1 MDTKRRIVCFLL
13 MLAMAAGMVPSAAF
27 AVETGEGPAIAAGTN
42 NASPAEC
49 LCNAPCTPEAVNQA
63 CPVCGAEGADLA
75 NCAGKAPAAPSGG
88 EEGNTPPPAGS
99 ACTCTEQ
106 CAEENRNDDCPVC
119 GAEGAALAD
128 CAGKAP
134 AAPSGGE
141 EGNTPP
147 PAGSAC
153 TCTEQCGEEN
163 RNDDCPVCGAEGADL
178 ASCAAAPQGDQV
190 PPATCTCTQPCA
202 PDSVNAD
209 CPVCGAD
216 GADLA
221 HCAAALLGMNGA
233 ISPMSATGSGTEMD
247 PFLIYTQ
254 EDLAGIASGSS
265 GKYYKLANDITL
277 TSDWVPIVSFSGTL
291 DGGGYTIRGLN
302 VPGSS
307 TPNLGGIV
315 NSLKAGAT
323 IKNLNVISSVT
334 SNFVNSPR
342 VGGIVGINEGTVENC
357 TFSGSVTGSKMQ
369 FADNGAIGGIVGLNQ
384 SGTITGCINN
394 ADVSGQGR
402 DRLFVGGI
410 TGSNHGTLANCTNT
424 GTIRGTLTDEGADQY
439 CGEIWGSEAWKTNG
453 GYVGGI
459 AGDTTANAAN
469 TGNTN
474 AGEVIYNEITVVEAH
489 KHNGVHFTQALDS
502 STLTWGVL
510 APGNYYL
517 TGDIDL
523 SADGKNAVSIQIT
536 GIVNLC
542 LNGYTIKS
550 NASDGIFRIGANGV
564 LNVYDCSESTA
575 GNGMITETGKT
586 GHNPIFL
593 HSGGTLHLYGGTI
606 QSRITAIVIDEDPAT
621 GGTDKTG
628 GTVYIHGGKVSS
640 TGAQSQAIKVN
651 AEMTDSAV
659 YIQGGTVTSNNRG
672 ISAESGEI
680 HISGGTVS
688 GSNYALE
695 APSRSTS
702 TVYLSGTPTLSGGS
716 ADVKISPASAADKA
730 VLVLKDADTAYT
742 GAGLSIYSNETDCV
756 DMYVARGV
764 ESADMAKGFSL
775 VSPTGYSL
783 EYDANNKAI
792 QIKKRISYAVT
803 LPTGDGYT
811 ATAASGS
818 ASPVAEGGSYSFT
831 LEISE
836 GYYKTN
842 AFAVKA
848 NGTVLAEKN
857 GVYTIS
863 NIHENQNVTV
873 QGVAQDNTA
882 PTVSIQ
888 LGEKTWSAFSSSHAF
903 SLFFKNAQT
912 VEITATDDAG
922 SGVAGTEYFVSDVSY
937 ASLEALEAAA
947 KEQWKTY
954 SGSFTIAPNSKNVIY
969 AKATD
974 KMGNVGYASSAG
986 IVLYTDAALSTPSIS
1001 FTKTGTDDVTAD
1013 VTLNGNTVDEIYC
1026 GSDVL
1031 TAGTN
1036 YMVSGGTITF
1046 KASWLNTLSAGD
1058 HTLTVHYN
1066 PLGVPYVDD
1075 AGNDTPGT
1083 AFIALSVSKA
1093 TGSVTINDISKV
1105 YDGEPV
1111 TVTYHTL
1118 STGKVT
1124 VEYKAKTADDSAY
1137 TANTPSAVGDYTV
1150 RVTVAADDNYTKAS
1164 ATKNFTIRYL
1174 EAPENPYT
1182 LSGENGDNG
1191 WYTSDV
1197 TITPPEGYT
1206 VSSTLAGEYAG
1217 SLTISESPTGNVT
1230 IYLKNQQGQM
1240 TDAITV
1246 SEEIKIDQDDPE
1258 ITATGDTANYLQ
1270 KDRVAITASD
1280 VTSGVAKVEVRKDS
1294 GEAVDITDS
1303 YTNGYFVTEN
1313 GTYTFR
1319 VTDHAGRTAE
1329 TTLVYDKLDAKT
1341 PVVTIDATTG
1351 GKTYTGGTWTNKTI
1365 TLTPENSTENLGET
1379 TYQYRV
1385 DNGEWQTYTS
1395 PVVVAAN
1402 TVADG
1407 AVYTFQATSASGV
1420 KSAEVSITAKR
1431 DADAPSGDITIGD
1444 ENILQSLDD
1453 IAFELFYNQNVEMTI
1468 SGTDA
1473 LSGVASIQYYRSAEI
1488 LTEDALAA
1496 VTGWENYHDQ
1506 PIQETAKDAVKFV
1519 YYVKV
1524 TDNAGNVTRFG
1535 SKGVTFDLTPPQ
1547 ISGVDDDSTYY
1558 TTQKVEVT
1566 DANLQSVTLNDA
1578 PDTFENNQ
1586 LTLTGNMEAAYTYT
1600 IKAVDKAGNEREIT
1614 VFMKPIQSLAED
1626 IAGLTKEN
1634 VTADDRDAIVAV
1646 QTAVSKVDTEHAT
1659 VAEKDALQGILD
1671 YCEELLNKLDE
1682 VKREIDA
1689 VTGAVASYE
1698 KDTVKSSDRGDIES
1712 LIQRIDS
1719 LLDGKNLTDS
1729 EREELKQARE
1739 SAEGLLEQ
1747 ITATANEIAAVTDAV
1762 DSYEKDTVKSSD
1774 KDDIESLIQRIDSLL
1789 DGENLTDS
1797 EREELEQAKGSA
1809 EGLLEKITA
1818 TANEIAAVTDAVA
1831 SYEKDTVKSSDEGDI
1846 ESLIQRIDSLLAGE
1860 NLTDSEQEALEQ
1872 ARESAKGLLEQIHEA
1887 TQASNTEH
1895 IQSAQEIEPN
1905 QAAPKDKAN
1914 LEAAKGD
1921 IEKALNDYAGNYT
1934 EAEKERLQ
1942 EILQQIE
1949 EALKVIQRIE
1959 DMAGSV
1965 VLLPEIVIVDDI
1977 QGERRSYADREQHTQ
1992 EDALQ
1997 AQEGLV
2003 AQRMGYHI
2011 IEGNGSSWT
2020 KGSAQ
2025 GATFIAD
2032 GPYSK
2037 FTGIAIDGIAISGE
2051 NYTAESGSTVITL
2064 SPDYLNTLSEADHAI
2079 AVLYTDGEALGTF
2092 TIAGG
2097 AAETSASGQADS
2109 ARPAAGTAAQV
2120 IPWIILLV
2128 ILILVGIMLALRAS
2142 RKKKMPE

>member
-75 NCAGKAPAAPSGG
+75 SCAGKAPAAPSGG

-119 GAEGAALAD
+119 GAEGADLAD

-163 RNDDCPVCGAEGADL
+163 RNDDCPVCGAERADL

-233 ISPMSATGSGTEMD
+233 ISTMSLTGSGDSADD
-247 PFLIYTQ
+247 PILISTQ
-254 EDLAGIASGSS
+254 EDLEGLGAGGT
-265 GKYYKLANDITL
+265 GKYYKLENDITL

-291 DGGGYTIRGLN
+291 DGGGYTISGLN

-323 IKNLNVISSVT
+323 IKNLNVNGSVT
-334 SNFVNSPR
+334 SNYASNAR
-342 VGGIVGINEGTVENC
+342 VGGIVGYNYGTVDNC

-369 FADNGAIGGIVGLNQ
+369 FADNGAIGGIVGLNH

-402 DRLFVGGI
+402 DKLFVGGI

-424 GTIRGTLTDEGADQY
+424 GTIRGTLTNEGANQY
-439 CGEIWGSEAWKTNG
+439 CGEIWGSETWKTNG

-459 AGDTTANAAN
+459 AGDTEENDAN

-474 AGEVIYNEITVVEAH
+474 AGEVIYNDTTVVEAH
-489 KHNGVHFTQALDS
+489 KHDEVHFTQALDS

-586 GHNPIFL
+586 DHNPIFL
-593 HSGGTLHLYGGTI
+593 HSGGTLRLYGGKI
-606 QSRITAIVIDEDPAT
+606 EASRTAIVIDEDPAT
-621 GGTDKTG
+621 GGTDMTG
-628 GTVYIHGGKVSS
+628 GTVYIHGGTVSS
-640 TGAQSQAIKVN
+640 TGDGYQAIKVN
-651 AEMTDSAV
+651 AKMTNSAV
-659 YIQGGTVTSNNRG
+659 YIQGGTVTSTNRG

-680 HISGGTVS
+680 HISGGSVS
-688 GSNYALE
+688 GSTYALE
-695 APSRSTS
+695 ASATSTS
-702 TVYLSGTPTLSGGS
+702 RVYLSGSPTLSG
-716 ADVKISPASAADKA
+716 AVKISPASAADDA
-730 VLVLKDADTAYT
+730 VLVLHAKENDQSAYT
-742 GAGLSIYSNETDCV
+742 GAGLSIHSNETDCENK
-756 DMYVARGV
+756 YVAQGV

-783 EYDANNKAI
+783 EYDADNKAI
-792 QIKKRISYAVT
+792 QIIKRNFYTVT
-803 LPTGDGYT
+803 LPTDSGYT
-811 ATAASGS
+811 IIEEGS
-818 ASPVAEGGSYSFT
+818 TSPVAEGGSYSFR
-831 LEISE
+831 LEITE

-863 NIHENQNVTV
+863 NIHANQNVTV
-873 QGVAQDNTA
+873 QGVARDNTA
-882 PTVSIQ
+882 PTVTIH
-888 LGEKTWSAFSSSHAF
+888 LEENKWSAFPSSHAF

-912 VEITATDDAG
+912 VTMTADDAG
-922 SGVAGTEYFVSDVSY
+922 SGVAKREYFVSEVSY
-937 ASLEALEAAA
+937 ASPEALEAAA
-947 KEQWKTY
+947 EGQWETY
-954 SGSFTIAPNSKNVIY
+954 SDSLDIAPNSKNVIY

-974 KMGNVGYASSAG
+974 NMGNVGYASSAG
-986 IVLYTDAALSTPSIS
+986 IVLYTDAAQSTPSIS
-1001 FTKTGTDDVTAD
+1001 FTKTGTDAVAAD

-1026 GSDVL
+1026 GNDVL
-1031 TAGTN
+1031 AAGTD
-1036 YMVSGGTITF
+1036 YTVSGGTITF
-1046 KASWLNTLSAGD
+1046 YASWLNTLSAGD
-1058 HTLTVHYN
+1058 YTLTVHYN

-1075 AGNDTPGT
+1075 AGNDAPGT
-1083 AFIALSVSKA
+1083 TSIALSVEKA
-1093 TGSVTINDISKV
+1093 AGSVAITNDISKV
-1105 YDGEPV
+1105 YDGAV
-1111 TVTYHTL
+1111 VANVTYQTP
-1118 STGKVT
+1118 SKGNVT
-1124 VEYKAKTADDSAY
+1124 VEYKEKDADDTTY
-1137 TANTPSAVGDYTV
+1137 TTKLPSEVGAYTV
-1150 RVTVAADDNYTKAS
+1150 RVTVEEDDNYTEAS
-1164 ATKNFTIRYL
+1164 DTKDFTIQYL
-1174 EAPENPYT
+1174 DAPEKPYT
-1182 LSGENGDNG
+1182 LSGEKGDNG

-1206 VSSTLAGEYAG
+1206 VSSTLPGEYAEK
-1217 SLTISESPTGNVT
+1217 LTIDKSADGVT

-1246 SEEIKIDQDDPE
+1246 SEIKIDQDDPT

-1270 KDRVAITASD
+1270 SDTVTITASD
-1280 VTSGVAKVEVRKDS
+1280 GTSGVSKVEVCKYGD
-1294 GEAVDITDS
+1294 EAVDITDS
-1303 YTNGYFVTEN
+1303 YEDGYPVTEN

-1319 VTDHAGRTAE
+1319 VTDQAGRTAV
-1329 TTLVYDKLDAKT
+1329 TTLVYTKLDAEK
-1341 PVVTIDATTG
+1341 PVVTIIATTVDG
-1351 GKTYTGGTWTNKTI
+1351 EYADGTWTNKTI
-1365 TLTPENSTENLGET
+1365 TLTPENSTDNLGET

-1385 DNGEWQTYTS
+1385 DNGAWQGYTS

-1402 TVADG
+1402 TEADG
-1407 AVYTFQATSASGV
+1407 AVYTFKATSASGV
-1420 KSAEVSITAKR
+1420 ESSEVSITVKR
-1431 DADAPSGDITIGD
+1431 DAEAPSGDITIGA
-1444 ENILQSLDD
+1444 ESIRQSLDA
-1453 IAFELFYNQNVEMTI
+1453 IAFQLFYNKDVTVAI

-1496 VTGWENYHDQ
+1496 VTGWENYNQ
-1506 PIQETAKDAVKFV
+1506 PILETAEDAVKFV

-1547 ISGVDDDSTYY
+1547 ISGVDDGSTYY

-1566 DANLQSVTLNDA
+1566 DANLQSVTLKDA

-1586 LTLTGNMEAAYTYT
+1586 LTLTGNMEAAYT

-1646 QTAVSKVDTEHAT
+1646 QTAVNKVDTEHAT
-1659 VAEKDALQGILD
+1659 DATVAEKNALQGILD

-1789 DGENLTDS
+1789 AGENLTDS

-1809 EGLLEKITA
+1809 EGLLEKIAA
-1818 TANEIAAVTDAVA
+1818 TANEIAAVTDAVD

-1846 ESLIQRIDSLLAGE
+1846 ESLIQRIDSLLDGE

>member
-75 NCAGKAPAAPSGG
+75 DCAGKAPAAPSGG

-119 GAEGAALAD
+119 GAEGADLAD

-134 AAPSGGE
+134 ATPSGGE

-233 ISPMSATGSGTEMD
+233 ISTMSVTGSGTADD
-247 PFLIYTQ
+247 PYRIYTQ
-254 EDLAGIASGSS
+254 EDLEGIGNDST
-265 GKYYKLANDITL
+265 GKYYKLENDIAL
-277 TSDWVPIVSFSGTL
+277 TSDWWPIVSFYGTL
-291 DGGGYTIRGLN
+291 DGGDYTIRGLN
-302 VPGSS
+302 VTWGN
-307 TPNLGGIV
+307 TQNLGGIV
-315 NSLKAGAT
+315 YTLQEGAT
-323 IKNLNVISSVT
+323 IKNLNVIGSVT
-334 SNFVNSPR
+334 SYCVNNAR
-342 VGGIVGINEGTVENC
+342 VGGIVGYNYGTVENC
-357 TFSGSVTGSKMQ
+357 TFSGSVTGGEIRNSN
-369 FADNGAIGGIVGLNQ
+369 NGAIGGIAGR
-384 SGTITGCINN
+384 SDGTITGCINN
-394 ADVSGQGR
+394 ANVSGQGTNE
-402 DRLFVGGI
+402 LYVGGI

-424 GTIRGTLTDEGADQY
+424 GAISGKVTYGSTNYGP
-439 CGEIWGSEAWKTNG
+439 IWGSETWKTSG

-474 AGEVIYNEITVVEAH
+474 AGEVIYNDQTVVEAH
-489 KHNGVHFTQALDS
+489 KHDDVHFTQVLNS
-502 STLTWGVL
+502 NTLTGGDL

-536 GIVNLC
+536 GTVNLC
-542 LNGYTIKS
+542 LNGHSIRS
-550 NASDGIFRIGANGV
+550 NASAGIFRIGAGGE
-564 LNVYDCSESTA
+564 LNVYDCNGSEV
-575 GNGMITETGKT
+575 GNGMITETGNLD
-586 GHNPIFL
+586 HNPIFL
-593 HSGGTLHLYGGTI
+593 HSGGTLRLYGGKI
-606 QSRITAIVIDEDPAT
+606 EAYRTAIVIDEDPAT
-621 GGTDKTG
+621 GGTDMTG
-628 GTVYIHGGKVSS
+628 GTVYIHGGTVSS
-640 TGAQSQAIKVN
+640 TGTGYQAIKVN
-651 AEMTDSAV
+651 AEMTNSAV
-659 YIQGGTVTSNNRG
+659 YIQGGTVTSANRG

-695 APSRSTS
+695 ASSRSTS
-702 TVYLSGTPTLSGGS
+702 TVYLSNSPDLSG
-716 ADVKISPASAADKA
+716 AVKISPASAADKA
-730 VLVLKDADTAYT
+730 VLVLKDADTAYM
-742 GAGLSIYSNETDCV
+742 GAGLSIYSNDETNCENK
-756 DMYVARGV
+756 YVARGV

-783 EYDANNKAI
+783 EYDADNKAI
-792 QIKKRISYAVT
+792 QIIKRNFYTVT
-803 LPTGDGYT
+803 LPTDSGYT
-811 ATAASGS
+811 IIEEGS
-818 ASPVAEGGSYSFT
+818 TSPVAEGGSYSFT
-831 LEISE
+831 LEITE

-848 NGTVLAEKN
+848 NGTELKETG

-863 NIHENQNVTV
+863 DIRANQTVTV
-873 QGVAQDNTA
+873 QGVARDNTA
-882 PTVSIQ
+882 PTVTIH
-888 LGEKTWSAFSSSHAF
+888 LEENKWSAFPSSHAF

-937 ASLEALEAAA
+937 ASPEALEAAA
-947 KEQWKTY
+947 KKQWKTY
-954 SGSFTIAPNSKNVIY
+954 SNSFTIAPNSKNVIY

-986 IVLYTDAALSTPSIS
+986 IVLYTDSQQDTQSIS
-1001 FTKTGTDDVTAD
+1001 FTKTGTDAVTAD

-1026 GSDVL
+1026 GSDML
-1031 TAGTN
+1031 TAGTD

-1066 PLGVPYVDD
+1066 PLGVPYEKAD
-1075 AGNDTPGT
+1075 GNDAPNTT
-1083 AFIALSVSKA
+1083 SIALSVSKA

-1111 TVTYHTL
+1111 TVTYQTL

-1150 RVTVAADDNYTKAS
+1150 WVTVAADGNYTEAS
-1164 ATKNFTIRYL
+1164 ATKDFTIRYL

-1182 LSGENGDNG
+1182 LSGEIGDNG

-1206 VSSTLAGEYAG
+1206 VSSTLPGEYAEK
-1217 SLTISESPTGNVT
+1217 LTIDESADGVT

-1319 VTDHAGRTAE
+1319 VTDHAGRTKE
-1329 TTLVYDKLDAKT
+1329 TTLVYDNLDAKT
-1341 PVVTIDATTG
+1341 PVVTIIATTDDDEA
-1351 GKTYTGGTWTNKTI
+1351 YTSDTWTNKTI
-1365 TLTPENSTENLGET
+1365 TLTPENNTVNLGET

-1385 DNGEWQTYTS
+1385 GSGEWQRYTG
-1395 PVVVAAN
+1395 PVVVDADTAAE
-1402 TVADG
+1402 G
-1407 AVYTFQATSASGV
+1407 AVYAFKATSASGV
-1420 KSAEVSITAKR
+1420 ESSEVSITVKR
-1431 DADAPSGDITIGD
+1431 DAEAPSGDIAI
-1444 ENILQSLDD
+1444 EKVSIHQSLGNG
-1453 IAFELFYNQNVEMTI
+1453 IAFDLFYNKDVEITI
-1468 SGTDA
+1468 RGEDT
-1473 LSGVASIQYYRSAEI
+1473 LSGVNSIQYYRSAEI

-1586 LTLTGNMEAAYTYT
+1586 LTLTGNMEAAYTIK

-1646 QTAVSKVDTEHAT
+1646 QTAVNKVDTEHAT
-1659 VAEKDALQGILD
+1659 DATVAEKNALQDILD
-1671 YCEELLNKLDE
+1671 RCEELLKKLDE
-1682 VKREIDA
+1682 VKREIAD
-1689 VTGAVASYE
+1689 VTGAVASYKE
-1698 KDTVKSSDRGDIES
+1698 DTVKSSDEDNIES
-1712 LIQRIDS
+1712 LIQHIDS
-1719 LLDGKNLTDS
+1719 LLDGENLTDS
-1729 EREELKQARE
+1729 EREALDQARE

-1789 DGENLTDS
+1789 AGENLTDS
-1797 EREELEQAKGSA
+1797 EREELKQARESA
-1809 EGLLEKITA
+1809 EGLLEQITA
-1818 TANEIAAVTDAVA
+1818 TANEIAAVTDAVD

-1846 ESLIQRIDSLLAGE
+1846 ESLIQRIDSLLDGE